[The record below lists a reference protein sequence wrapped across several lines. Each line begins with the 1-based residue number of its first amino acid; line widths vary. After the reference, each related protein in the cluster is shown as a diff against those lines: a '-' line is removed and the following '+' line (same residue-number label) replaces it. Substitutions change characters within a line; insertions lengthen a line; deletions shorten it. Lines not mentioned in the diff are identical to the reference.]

1 MVQEK
6 KRPEPVQIC
15 SVNSWSFDVMG
26 WGPWTSAA
34 PPIGLSSAG
43 RATTNVLRG
52 RPVLATFQI
61 NLRCKDRYE
70 MSREEIRR
78 TFQKS
83 AR

>member
-1 MVQEK
+1 VGSLD
-6 KRPEPVQIC
+6 C
-15 SVNSWSFDVMG
+15 SC
-26 WGPWTSAA
+26 
-34 PPIGLSSAG
+34 AG
-43 RATTNVLRG
+43 RATTNVLQG